1 MKKKIVFLPYDFD
14 TAIGINNEGALVF
27 SYNLED
33 IDQTEGGADVF
44 NGQQSVLWKNV
55 RAAFFDELKSMYQQ
69 LRSTGALSYDKAE
82 RMFEE
87 HQAKWP
93 EAIFNEDAWFK
104 YLAPL
109 VEKGNGSYLAMLQG
123 SKAEQRKWW
132 LYNRFRYM
140 DSKYNAGDSL
150 SDVITVR
157 GYAKA
162 NITVTPYAD
171 VYASIKYGSY
181 LVQTRAA
188 RNYPSTLPCPLDN
201 VNDTEIYI
209 YSASQLAD
217 VGDLSGLMVGYAD
230 FSKALK
236 LQRLKLGD
244 ASAAYSNGNMTEL
257 YLGNNE
263 LLRTVDVRNCPNLTQ
278 AVDLSGCS
286 NLEHVYFDGTAIT
299 GLELP
304 NGGILKTLH
313 LPASMTNLTILN
325 QSAITEFSIP
335 SYGNLSTVRL
345 ENVSDTVN
353 SREIIAHLAPGSRLR
368 LTGIRWEMDS
378 LNAVLQLYDQLDT
391 LRGLDEN
398 GGNLDKAQVS
408 GVIILPDVT
417 SDQIRELKAR
427 YGDINITAPSI
438 TYNVRFFDGTKPN
451 PIYTTQVIGGEDVQD
466 PVAAKLINVPYKDS
480 EGHTAFRYVG
490 WDKPLTN
497 NRGDTDFIA
506 QYVEDV
512 GYVVTFKNWDDTILF
527 RRIVAYGSTVPD
539 PVETGEIE
547 PPTRPN
553 DASYAYTFLSWT
565 GASLTNVTTD
575 RTLTARYATR
585 PAYTVTFRDWDN
597 KTLCVYYIATGEN
610 CPNPIEDGTIHTP
623 ERPED
628 TTNQRTYTF
637 TGWSGSLTNV
647 TSNRTI
653 TASYSTFNYVYAIF
667 VNWDNTELY
676 RERIQKN
683 GTATDPV
690 AGGRMAVPEKPADE
704 YNYFFRKWNKTL
716 PCTLSSNTTFT
727 ALFKTDQTFIV
738 TFIDYDNTVLDT
750 QYVSQYN
757 DAVDPVAADRILT
770 PVRLSTAQYDY
781 VFNGWQQSL
790 KEITADRTIAARY
803 TSVLRY
809 YPVQFFDSDGETLLA
824 SQDFGYGSIPL
835 YPEEFIKPGVDKP
848 EDYYLYLF
856 EPTTATVTGP
866 IDYTAIWHR
875 AVLDTWDQIIAA
887 GQDGTYV
894 QKYQVGDVV
903 SLDLGTEGI
912 IPFELVGKD
921 ADELADGSG
930 NAHMTWLALT
940 PLATQRNMGNKGTGA
955 VNVYGHFTL
964 VEPETGTN
972 GEPVETEGIM
982 YRTDK
987 ITHNQACASLFTITA
1002 NEALSLRIVYTCSA
1016 ESNWDMMSVRV
1027 GDDWIITGFANPNGV
1042 TGEKTYVLAAGE
1054 TLEVLAQWVK
1064 DSSVD
1069 SGRDCAEITFI
1080 SEGDFSIEK
1089 TEPTKTIAA
1098 GGSAGGWPKMPL
1110 RERLETAVLPCFPE
1124 NVRNAILPVRKV
1136 SAITATEQV
1145 ESVDS
1150 IWIPSRR
1157 EYCKANP
1164 MEKSGVMYD
1173 GAFDGT
1179 RYPIAKKG
1187 IWPGVNCWTR
1197 SRNGDNNFYVIT
1209 NPASESNESVQNNK
1223 GVIIG
1228 FCI

>member
-55 RAAFFDELKSMYQQ
+55 RAAFFDELKAMYQQ
-69 LRSTGALSYDKAE
+69 LRSTGALSYEKAE

-244 ASAAYSNGNMTEL
+244 ASPDYSNGNMTEL

-313 LPASMTNLTILN
+313 LPATMTNLTILN
-325 QSAITEFSIP
+325 QSAITEFFIP
-335 SYGNLSTVRL
+335 SYENISTLRL
-345 ENVSDTVN
+345 ENVSDAVD
-353 SREIIAHLAPGSRLR
+353 SREIIAHLTSGSRLR
-368 LTGIRWEMDS
+368 LTGIRWEADS
-378 LNAVLQLYDQLDT
+378 FEAVMELYDLLDT

-417 SDQIRELKAR
+417 SDRIRELKAR
-427 YGDINITAPSI
+427 YADINITAPSI
-438 TYNVRFFDGTKPN
+438 TYNVRFFDGTN
-451 PIYTTQVIGGEDVQD
+451 PEPLYTTQVVGGEDVDD
-466 PVAAKLINVPYKDS
+466 PVVAKIINVPYKDS
-480 EGHTAFRYVG
+480 EGHVAFRYVG

-497 NRGDTDFIA
+497 ISGDTDFIA

-565 GASLTNVTTD
+565 GASLTNITND

-585 PAYTVTFRDWDN
+585 PAYTVTFKNYDG
-597 KTLCVYYIATGEN
+597 TVLCVYYIATGED
-610 CPNPIEDGTIHTP
+610 CPNPIEDGSIHMP

-637 TGWSGSLTNV
+637 TGWSGTLTNI

-667 VNWDNTELY
+667 VNWDGTELY

-690 AGGRMAVPEKPADE
+690 AGGRMAVPEKPAAE
-704 YNYFFRKWNKTL
+704 YNYFFRKWDKTL
-716 PCTLSSNTTFT
+716 PTTLSSNTTFT

-757 DAVDPVAADRILT
+757 DAVDPVAANRILT

-781 VFNGWQQSL
+781 VYNGWQQSL
-790 KEITADRTIAARY
+790 KEITADRTIAVRY
-803 TSVLRY
+803 TSILRY
-809 YPVQFFDSDGETLLA
+809 YTVRYFDSDGETLMA
-824 SQDFGYGSIPL
+824 SKDYGYGSNAA
-835 YPEEFIKPGVDKP
+835 YPDELVKPAVEDP
-848 EDYYLYLF
+848 ENYYLYLW
-856 EPTTATVTGP
+856 EPTTLQVTGP
-866 IDYTAIWHR
+866 VDYTAVWHR
-875 AVLDTWDQIIAA
+875 AITDTWEQILAA
-887 GQDGTYV
+887 GEDGTYSE
-894 QKYQVGDVV
+894 KYNIGDVAM
-903 SLDLGTEGI
+903 LDLGDEGI
-912 IPFELVGKD
+912 VPFELVGLN

-930 NAHMTWLALT
+930 NAHMTWLALA
-940 PLATQRNMGNKGTGA
+940 PLATQRAMGTRGTNA
-955 VNVYGHFTL
+955 VTVTGHFTL
-964 VEPETGTN
+964 VEPEE
-972 GEPVETEGIM
+972 GEDGEVTEIEGIM

-987 ITHNQACASLFTITA
+987 IVHNQACASLFTITA

-1016 ESNWDMMSVRV
+1016 ETNFDMMSVRV
-1027 GDDWIITGFANPNGV
+1027 GDEWIVTGFANPNGV
-1042 TGEKTYVLAAGE
+1042 TGERTYELAVGD

-1069 SGRDCAEITFI
+1069 SGRDCAEISFI

-1089 TEPTKTIAA
+1089 TEPTKTVEA

-1110 RERLETAVLPCFPE
+1110 REQLAPAVLPCFPE
-1124 NVRNAILPVRKV
+1124 NVREAIKTVRKV
-1136 SAITATEQV
+1136 SAVTSSEQV
-1145 ESVDS
+1145 ETEEA

-1157 EYCKANP
+1157 EYAKSNP
-1164 MEKSGVMYD
+1164 MEKSGVIYSA
-1173 GAFDGT
+1173 AFDGT
-1179 RYPIAKKG
+1179 RYPIARLG
-1187 IWPGVNCWTR
+1187 HWPGTNCWTR
-1197 SRNGDNNFYVIT
+1197 SRNGSNFYVIS
-1209 NPASESNESVQNNK
+1209 NPSSEAQETPQAVR
-1223 GVIIG
+1223 GIIIG

>member
-55 RAAFFDELKSMYQQ
+55 RAAFFDDLKAMYQQ
-69 LRSTGALSYDKAE
+69 LRSTGALSYEKAE

-244 ASAAYSNGNMTEL
+244 ASETYSNGNMTEL

-313 LPASMTNLTILN
+313 LPATMTNLTILN

-335 SYGNLSTVRL
+335 SYENLSTIRL
-345 ENVSDTVN
+345 ENVSDAVN
-353 SREIIAHLAPGSRLR
+353 SREIISHLAPGSRLR

-378 LNAVLQLYDQLDT
+378 FNAVLQLYDQLDT

-398 GGNLDKAQVS
+398 GGNLEKAQVS

-417 SDQIRELKAR
+417 SDRIRELRAR
-427 YGDINITAPSI
+427 YADINITAPSI
-438 TYNVRFFDGTKPN
+438 TYNVRFFDGTN
-451 PIYTTQVIGGEDVQD
+451 PAPLYTTQVIGGESVQD
-466 PVAAKLINVPYKDS
+466 PVAAHLINVPYKDS

-490 WDKPLTN
+490 WDKSLEN
-497 NRGDTDFIA
+497 ISGDTDFIA

-565 GASLTNVTTD
+565 GASLTNITND

-585 PAYTVTFRDWDN
+585 PAYTVTFKDWDN
-597 KTLCVYYIATGEN
+597 KTLCVYYIATGED
-610 CPNPIEDGTIHTP
+610 CPNPIEDGTIHAP

-628 TTNQRTYTF
+628 TANQRTYTF
-637 TGWSGSLTNV
+637 TGWSGSLKNV
-647 TSNRTI
+647 TGNRTI
-653 TASYSTFNYVYAIF
+653 TAQYSTFNYVYAIF
-667 VNWDNTELY
+667 KNWDGTELY
-676 RERIQKN
+676 RERIAKN

-690 AGGRMAVPEKPADE
+690 AGGRMAVPEKPAAE
-704 YNYFFRKWNKTL
+704 YNYFFRKWDRNL
-716 PCTLSSNTTFT
+716 PCTLSSNTVFT

-757 DAVDPVAADRILT
+757 DAVDPVAANRILT

-781 VFNGWQQSL
+781 VYNGWQQSL
-790 KEITADRTIAARY
+790 KEITADRTIAVRY

-809 YPVQFFDSDGETLLA
+809 YPVRYFDSDGETLMV
-824 SQDFGYGSIPL
+824 SQDFGYGSNAA
-835 YPEEFIKPGVDKP
+835 YPGDIIKPGVDKP
-848 EDYYLYLF
+848 EDYYLYLW
-856 EPTTATVTGP
+856 EPTSIQITGP
-866 IDYTAIWHR
+866 VDYTAVWHR
-875 AVLDTWDQIIAA
+875 AILDTWEQILAA
-887 GQDGTYV
+887 GENGTYA
-894 QKYQVGDVV
+894 QKYNVGDVV
-903 SLDLGTEGI
+903 MLDLGTEGI
-912 IPFELVGKD
+912 VPFELVAKD

-930 NAHMTWLALT
+930 NAHMTWLALA
-940 PLATQRNMGNKGTGA
+940 PLATQRVMGTRSTGA
-955 VNVYGHFTL
+955 MTVTGHFNL
-964 VEPETGTN
+964 VEQEA
-972 GEPVETEGIM
+972 GEGEEESVGVM

-987 ITHNQACASLFTITA
+987 ITHSHACASQFTITA
-1002 NEALSLRIVYTCSA
+1002 NEALSMRIVCTCSA
-1016 ESNWDMMSVRV
+1016 EANFDMMSVRV
-1027 GDDWIITGFANPNGV
+1027 NDEWIVTGFAKPEGV
-1042 TGEKTYVLAAGE
+1042 TKEATYELAAGD
-1054 TLEVLAQWVK
+1054 TMEVLAQWVK
-1064 DSSVD
+1064 DGSVD

-1080 SEGDFSIEK
+1080 SEGDFTIEK
-1089 TEPTKTIAA
+1089 TEPTKTVAA

-1110 RERLETAVLPCFPE
+1110 RAELAPAVLPCFPE
-1124 NVRNAILPVRKV
+1124 NVREAIKPVKKI
-1136 SAITATEQV
+1136 SAISNTEQV
-1145 ESVDS
+1145 ETEET

-1157 EYCKANP
+1157 EYCKPNP

-1173 GAFDGT
+1173 GTFDGT
-1179 RYPIAKKG
+1179 RYPIARRG
-1187 IWPGVNCWTR
+1187 AWPGITCWTR
-1197 SRNGDNNFYVIT
+1197 SRNGDNFYVIT
-1209 NPASESNESVQNNK
+1209 NPASEGNSSCSSAC
-1223 GVIIG
+1223 GIIIG